1 MRADNERPDKAGR
14 QDEPVVGII
23 VRAVGCDERVP
34 SRGGGRAA
42 KATRGCLGGFREVH
56 DLRCR
61 RRRRGTRNGPTSI
74 DIPNTS
80 TSTHASRPPP
90 ILWPCP
96 HHPPRR
102 IPGTTDSSDVPSRRV
117 SHVQY
122 GLLESAEQRW
132 VFELEKTSGADDVA
146 ASRSSSSDSRCCSC
160 PAMSCGCGCGGF
172 CGYRCDW
179 LSSVRS
185 RWAGVCERRSS
196 AAAGVR
202 ISCWHDSHA
211 REPAK
216 PRLVMNTSEKGPGS
230 G

>member
-1 MRADNERPDKAGR
+1 MRAYNERPDKARR
-14 QDEPVVGII
+14 QDESVVGII
-23 VRAVGCDERVP
+23 VRAVGSDERVRR
-34 SRGGGRAA
+34 RGGGSAEAA
-42 KATRGCLGGFREVH
+42 RGCLGCFREVH

-61 RRRRGTRNGPTSI
+61 RRRGTDGPTAI
-74 DIPNTS
+74 DIPTP
-80 TSTHASRPPP
+80 TCTHARRPPP

-132 VFELEKTSGADDVA
+132 VFELEKTSGADDD
-146 ASRSSSSDSRCCSC
+146 ASCSSSSDSRCCSC

-172 CGYRCDW
+172 CRCRCW
-179 LSSVRS
+179 LSRVRS
-185 RWAGVCERRSS
+185 RWAGVGERRS

-202 ISCWHDSHA
+202 ISCWHDSRA

-216 PRLVMNTSEKGPGS
+216 PRLVMNSYEYV
-230 G
+230 